1 MVLTIIV
8 GSLIILSS
16 FYLGYLTHKNWNTNP
31 IISKD
36 ISEYKRHY
44 LENKS
49 SIYLVMTIVI
59 FLVGLSLILMASL
72 N

>member
-1 MVLTIIV
+1 MILTIII
-8 GSLIILSS
+8 GSLIVLSS
-16 FYLGYLTHKNWNTNP
+16 FYLGYITYNNWNINP

-49 SIYLVMTIVI
+49 SIYLVMTIII
-59 FLVGLSLILMASL
+59 FLVGLALILMPII
-72 N
+72 